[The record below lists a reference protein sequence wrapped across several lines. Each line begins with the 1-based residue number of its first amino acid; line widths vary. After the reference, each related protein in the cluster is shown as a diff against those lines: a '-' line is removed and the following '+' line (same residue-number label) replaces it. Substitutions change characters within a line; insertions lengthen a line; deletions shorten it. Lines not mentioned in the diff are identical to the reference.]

1 MCRWCPSLSSRAG
14 RATFAAGESL
24 TMERGRLKPTFFPT
38 ISDSGRVK
46 MRHDTFLGMKS
57 KRAFYPLFASIIGVL
72 MKFSKMA
79 NTFSNPV
86 GHPIFSLREK
96 MPCRSAAKTGKNA
109 SAKFGPPLKFPLQT
123 FDLTGEFP
131 GRRRGER
138 IPPVK
143 SSRIE
148 PLNRSGTPISRSA
161 CFQCKITPGRSGDR
175 RSGSWGGNRWGRL
188 GSKNSFNVRPHPGL
202 LPPPSLRCGATSRGE
217 GETFTASWNHPALD
231 SRDGH
236 SDNPRHTE
244 AVPSPRGRG
253 SG

>member
-1 MCRWCPSLSSRAG
+1 MHPVELRWGHSHGVPTGPAQNLTLRDEKFNLSKLVGGRSSMVESKLVELVVAG
-14 RATFAAGESL
+14 
-24 TMERGRLKPTFFPT
+24 
-38 ISDSGRVK
+38 
-46 MRHDTFLGMKS
+46 
-57 KRAFYPLFASIIGVL
+57 
-72 MKFSKMA
+72 
-79 NTFSNPV
+79 SNPV